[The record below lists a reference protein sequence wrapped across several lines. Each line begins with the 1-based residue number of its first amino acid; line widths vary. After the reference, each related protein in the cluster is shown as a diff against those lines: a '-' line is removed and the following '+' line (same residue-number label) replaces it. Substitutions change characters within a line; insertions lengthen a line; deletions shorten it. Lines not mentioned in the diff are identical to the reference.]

1 MKKNFYK
8 FNAACLLFVFFITV
22 PAFTYGQS
30 ENLGRGVVAIRDTNS
45 PNKVFIS
52 WRMLK
57 TDPID
62 IAFNVYR
69 EDIKINASPIVY
81 TNITDAN
88 FAHSVYTV
96 KPIIDGVE
104 QEGESTQAW
113 DQPFF
118 TIPLQVPEGGTT
130 PTGENYTYS
139 PNDCSV
145 GDLDGDGEYEI
156 IVKWD
161 PSNAKDNSQGGY
173 TGNVYLDAYKLDGT
187 HLWRIDLGKN
197 IRAGAHYT
205 QFIVYDLDGD
215 GKAEVACKTADGTID
230 GIGIPIGD
238 TEADYRNGEGWILAG
253 PEFLTIFNGETGA
266 AMATT
271 DYIPARHPST
281 QSPTSAQLDEVWGD
295 GYGNRV
301 DRFLAGVGYFDGEK
315 PSLLMARGYY
325 TRSALVAWDWRNG
338 ALTQRWVFDADRN
351 DKYAGQGNHSLTIGD
366 IDGDGKDEIVYGS
379 MTIDD
384 DGTGL
389 YSTGFGHGD
398 ALHMSDMDP
407 DRPGL
412 EVWACHE
419 SESAYDGMG
428 LSFRDALTGERLW
441 GVPTTGD
448 IGRAMAADIDP
459 RHKGYELWG
468 AKGGLYNVKGEKISD
483 NKPSMNFGIWWDGD
497 LQRELLDGD
506 KIDKWVYTNGSST
519 RLLTAGNYGAVSN
532 NSTKATPA
540 LSADI
545 LGDWREE
552 VIFRHTDND
561 KLLIFS
567 TTIPT
572 THRMYTLMQNRQYRT
587 AIAWQNVGYNQ
598 PPHPSFYLGED
609 MDIAAV
615 GGIPEEEDDDDDEEG
630 PVTGFLE
637 APKVPQFNLY
647 PNPSKNG
654 FHLDIKDNFN
664 YIIHDHWGRVV
675 EKGDGRDQVTI
686 GQSLVSGMY
695 VLKANT
701 LRETITVKIIKK

>member
-1 MKKNFYK
+1 MKNNFYK
-8 FNAACLLFVFFITV
+8 YNIVGLLFICFVMI
-22 PAFTYGQS
+22 PALGYGQS
-30 ENLGRGVVAIRDTNS
+30 EDRGVVAIRDTSS

-57 TDPID
+57 SDPID

-69 EDIKINASPIVY
+69 EDIKINSSPIVY

-88 FAHSVYTV
+88 FANSTYTV
-96 KPIIDGVE
+96 KPVIDGIE
-104 QEGESTQAW
+104 QDGQSTQAW
-113 DQPFF
+113 SQPFL
-118 TIPLQVPEGGTT
+118 TIPLQVPAGGTT
-130 PTGENYTYS
+130 PAGEGYTYS

-161 PSNAKDNSQGGY
+161 PSNAKDNAHNGY

-215 GKAEVACKTADGTID
+215 GIAEVASKTADGTVD
-230 GIGIPIGD
+230 GTGTIIGD
-238 TEADYRNGEGWILAG
+238 GDADYRNAQGRILSG
-253 PEFLTIFNGETGA
+253 PEYLTVFNGTTGA

-271 DYIPARHPST
+271 DYIPARG
-281 QSPTSAQLDEVWGD
+281 DVKDWGD
-295 GYGNRV
+295 DYGNRV
-301 DRFLAGVGYFDGEK
+301 DRFLAGVGYFDGER

-325 TRSALVAWDWRNG
+325 TRSVLVAWDWRNDQ
-338 ALTQRWVFDADRN
+338 LTQRWVFDTDTEGNEA
-351 DKYAGQGNHSLTIGD
+351 YAGQGNHNLTIGD

-379 MTIDD
+379 MTLDD

-389 YSTGFGHGD
+389 YSTGLGHGD
-398 ALHMSDMDP
+398 ALHMSNMDP

-428 LSFRDALTGERLW
+428 LGLRDALTGERLW

-468 AKGGLYNVKGEKISD
+468 SRGGLYNVKGEEISE
-483 NKPSMNFGIWWDGD
+483 NTPSMNFGIWWDGD

-506 KIDKWVYTNGSST
+506 KIDKWVYTNSSST
-519 RLLTAGNYGAVSN
+519 RLLTAGNYGAASN
-532 NSTKATPA
+532 NGSKSTPS

-552 VIFRHTDND
+552 VIFRHADND
-561 KLLIFS
+561 KLLLFS
-567 TTIPT
+567 TTTPT

-587 AIAWQNVGYNQ
+587 AVAWQNVGYNQ
-598 PPHPSFYLGED
+598 PPHPSFYLGEEMD
-609 MDIAAV
+609 MAAV
-615 GGIPEEEDDDDDEEG
+615 GGIPKEEEEDDDDEEN
-630 PVTGFLE
+630 PVTGFLGTPT
-637 APKVPQFNLY
+637 APQFNLY
-647 PNPSKNG
+647 PNPSKNI
-654 FHLDIKDNFN
+654 FFLDIKGDFS
-664 YIIHDHWGRVV
+664 YVLHDSLGQVV
-675 EKGDGRDQVTI
+675 EKGKGKDKVTI
-686 GQSLVSGMY
+686 GQSLASGIY
-695 VLKANT
+695 ILKVNT
-701 LRETITVKIIKK
+701 LRESITSKIIKR